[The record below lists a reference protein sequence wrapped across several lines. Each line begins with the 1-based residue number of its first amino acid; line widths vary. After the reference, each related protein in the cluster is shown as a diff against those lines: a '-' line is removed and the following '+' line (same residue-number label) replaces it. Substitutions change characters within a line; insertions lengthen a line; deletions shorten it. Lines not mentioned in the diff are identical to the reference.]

1 MEKLYNGEVRF
12 TFYFNDFTEREFFFS
27 PEELD
32 PTKMFIEINLAGV
45 NFNHLHHLI
54 IEFPN
59 YTLFSFNDIY
69 YKITDPLDYPNM
81 FTLRVHNIT
90 SIIDEKIKSYNDIIS
105 WIEDLYKS
113 CAEVRLNGT
122 QML

>member
-32 PTKMFIEINLAGV
+32 PIEMFIEINLAEV

-69 YKITDPLDYPNM
+69 YKITDPLDCPNM
-81 FTLRVHNIT
+81 FTLRAHNIT